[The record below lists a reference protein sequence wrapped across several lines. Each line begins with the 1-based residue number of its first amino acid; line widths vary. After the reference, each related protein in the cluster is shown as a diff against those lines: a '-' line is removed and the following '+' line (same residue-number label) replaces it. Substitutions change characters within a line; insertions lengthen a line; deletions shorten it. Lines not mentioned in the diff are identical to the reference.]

1 MDVVQRFAIVTLAV
15 SAAVVLPAAATAKQL
30 SSFSACG
37 ASGCSEVTDAA
48 ELRTLIHA
56 VEGQREPVHIPTPAP
71 ASFVR
76 LDFRFK
82 GDNGTNGPTVSQ
94 YYVPSRGAILLQTGP
109 DAWTWVRAG
118 SQRPV
123 FDRARRG
130 LEPFP
135 TPTISRVTVGHD
147 VVLDTTRLF
156 SAKATTYTVPD
167 EPDWVP
173 VRIQTNRPSPWSAP
187 AATLEYSPST
197 HVLWRGTEFV
207 KLSTAVTSRQSGS
220 FPWIIFLGAALIVPG
235 AFFARRRRRRR
246 A

>member
-1 MDVVQRFAIVTLAV
+1 MDVVKSLPIVLLAL
-15 SAAVVLPAAATAKQL
+15 SAALVWPAAAAAKQL

-37 ASGCSEVTDAA
+37 ASGCTEITDAA
-48 ELRTLIHA
+48 ALRTLIRA

-71 ASFVR
+71 APFVR

-82 GDNGTNGPTVSQ
+82 GDNGTSGPTVSQ
-94 YYVPSRGAILLQTGP
+94 YYVPSREAILLQTGP

-118 SQRPV
+118 ALRPIY
-123 FDRARRG
+123 DRALRAV
-130 LEPFP
+130 EPYP
-135 TPTISRVTVGHD
+135 TPVISRVTVGHD
-147 VVLDTTRLF
+147 VVLDTTHLF
-156 SAKATTYTVPD
+156 TAKSTTYTVPD

-173 VRIQTNRPSPWSAP
+173 LRIKTSRPSPWSTP

-207 KLSTAVTSRQSGS
+207 KLSTGLTSRKSGS
-220 FPWIIFLGAALIVPG
+220 FPWVILLGAALIVPG
-235 AFFARRRRRRR
+235 ALLVRRRRRRD